1 MKTRVLALLLGL
13 SLLTRPGPAARGA
26 LISVDEVTPGMVGE
40 GFTVF
45 EGTRRDAFRAHV
57 LGVLQNVAGPRR
69 NLVLA
74 RLEGGPL
81 ETTGVIAGMSG
92 SPVYIDGRLLGA
104 VAFSLG
110 SFSREPIA
118 GITPIAEM
126 IEATDV
132 SAPRAPAQRA
142 AIPLPLSHEVMAGA
156 LRDALPRAR
165 PFAERSAD
173 VRTVSGA
180 GIDPFALSLRPL
192 ATPLGVAGFSGEAR
206 DLLVRAFSDAGFAP
220 VALGAMG
227 AAAPAPESGPLQPGD
242 AIGVSLVSGDLALGA
257 TGTVTHVDGNRVYA
271 FGHPLGNLG
280 PVQFP
285 MTRAYVHTVL
295 PSLLS
300 SIKVAS
306 LGLPVGAI
314 HQDRAT
320 AIAGTLG
327 PLPPTVPVRIS
338 LESDRGQRHAFA
350 LQVADDQMLTP
361 LLTYLSLLSVLSSY
375 ERASGAATFTVTG
388 ETRVKG
394 HGRVAFEDMFTGD
407 AASLSAA
414 AYVVT
419 PINLLLRN
427 DRAPV
432 EIEGVD
438 VTIRSTEQQR
448 RATIERAWI
457 DAVRVRPGHTIDL
470 KVVTRGY
477 RGEEVLHTVPVEI
490 PPNARG
496 ALSLLVSD
504 GARLAQWEQREWRQA
519 VDAQSVDQ
527 LIRVV
532 NSSRKNNR
540 IYVRLIRSAPG
551 AVVDGETLPALPPSV
566 MAVLE
571 ADRNGGSFSPLRNA
585 IVGAWEVPVDYAVV
599 GSRLLTLDVEGH

>member
-1 MKTRVLALLLGL
+1 
-13 SLLTRPGPAARGA
+13 
-26 LISVDEVTPGMVGE
+26 
-40 GFTVF
+40 
-45 EGTRRDAFRAHV
+45 
-57 LGVLQNVAGPRR
+57 
-69 NLVLA
+69 
-74 RLEGGPL
+74 
-81 ETTGVIAGMSG
+81 
-92 SPVYIDGRLLGA
+92 
-104 VAFSLG
+104 
-110 SFSREPIA
+110 
-118 GITPIAEM
+118 
-126 IEATDV
+126 
-132 SAPRAPAQRA
+132 
-142 AIPLPLSHEVMAGA
+142 
-156 LRDALPRAR
+156 
-165 PFAERSAD
+165 
-173 VRTVSGA
+173 
-180 GIDPFALSLRPL
+180 
-192 ATPLGVAGFSGEAR
+192 
-206 DLLVRAFSDAGFAP
+206 
-220 VALGAMG
+220 
-227 AAAPAPESGPLQPGD
+227 
-242 AIGVSLVSGDLALGA
+242 
-257 TGTVTHVDGNRVYA
+257 
-271 FGHPLGNLG
+271 
-280 PVQFP
+280 
-285 MTRAYVHTVL
+285 
-295 PSLLS
+295 
-300 SIKVAS
+300 
-306 LGLPVGAI
+306 
-314 HQDRAT
+314 
-320 AIAGTLG
+320 
-327 PLPPTVPVRIS
+327 
-338 LESDRGQRHAFA
+338 
-350 LQVADDQMLTP
+350 
-361 LLTYLSLLSVLSSY
+361 
-375 ERASGAATFTVTG
+375 
-388 ETRVKG
+388 
-394 HGRVAFEDMFTGD
+394 VAFEDMFTGD

-504 GARLAQWEQREWRQA
+504 GARLAQWEQREWRRA

-599 GSRLLTLDVEGH
+599 GSRLLTLDVEGN